1 MEGLSRA
8 SALPSA
14 AGLLPAGGPA
24 RRTTG
29 FLGVERTR
37 QIGGRWVMGEGRLL
51 KPVGG
56 ADRGAR
62 VLGVGEGRRAGRS
75 PRGLRGNEAL
85 HTWKSDLKSS
95 ETS

>member
-24 RRTTG
+24 RHTTG

-51 KPVGG
+51 KPVRRQTEEPESWGW
-56 ADRGAR
+56 AR
-62 VLGVGEGRRAGRS
+62 AAGQGEVPEGYGVTKPS
-75 PRGLRGNEAL
+75 IPGNR
-85 HTWKSDLKSS
+85 T
-95 ETS
+95 